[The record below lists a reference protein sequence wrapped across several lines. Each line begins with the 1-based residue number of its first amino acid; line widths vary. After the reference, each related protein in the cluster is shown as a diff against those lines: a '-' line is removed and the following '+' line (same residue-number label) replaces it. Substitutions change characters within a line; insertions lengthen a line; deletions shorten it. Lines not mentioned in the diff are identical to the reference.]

1 MGGMLSMP
9 KSSKR
14 KKTARKRSTK
24 SVKRSAS
31 ASKSRKGTKK
41 VYKYPHGN
49 HSHKKMKALK
59 SCK

>member
-14 KKTARKRSTK
+14 KKTTRKKTTRKK
-24 SVKRSAS
+24 SAKLS
-31 ASKSRKGTKK
+31 ASKDTKK

-49 HSHKKMKALK
+49 HSHKKKKALAD
-59 SCK
+59 CK